1 MHGAG
6 AARAQDAT
14 SPGARRAQGSQP
26 GGSRS
31 SSGTAAL
38 RLPAPW
44 NPRAVPL
51 QPGGPETREQSCG
64 MPPVPLTL
72 SPHCAGSP
80 PSAWR
85 GLGSQRRP
93 GALRQAGRT
102 AAGRKS
108 RAFLSPS
115 ARSLSPPSPGQEI
128 RASVGGGPGR
138 GGRETGPRVLREL
151 SSFGGEQ
158 WRRCSRPLGSACPRP
173 AEPRPC
179 GQGRS
184 SPAMGL

>member
-64 MPPVPLTL
+64 MPPAPLTL

-93 GALRQAGRT
+93 GTLRQAGK
-102 AAGRKS
+102 AAPS
-108 RAFLSPS
+108 SPPLPAPS
-115 ARSLSPPSPGQEI
+115 PPPPSPGQEI

-184 SPAMGL
+184 SPATGL

>member
-72 SPHCAGSP
+72 SSHCAGSP

-93 GALRQAGRT
+93 STLRQAGK
-102 AAGRKS
+102 AAPS
-108 RAFLSPS
+108 SPPLPAPS
-115 ARSLSPPSPGQEI
+115 PPPSPGQEI
-128 RASVGGGPGR
+128 RASVGGGSGR

-184 SPAMGL
+184 SPATGL

>member
-72 SPHCAGSP
+72 SPHCREPAQCVAG
-80 PSAWR
+80 
-85 GLGSQRRP
+85 
-93 GALRQAGRT
+93 AGFAEAAGHT

-184 SPAMGL
+184 SPATGL